1 MTIFIIIAV
10 VGLLIYFGT
19 RKKSDQTFVDNRQSS
34 NSSTTNGQTN
44 STRQKFQSKI
54 SNLPFP
60 DRIDAIVWHIKAI
73 DKGLANNDLE
83 LANLSYAKLIES
95 IRQQNVTENGT
106 FEDHLQTIRKEY
118 DEFRTYYGLE
128 YPQQFLPPSQRQKTQ
143 TTSTIQSIPK
153 PTVTSNNSKLKT
165 LLSELGSKGHA
176 EYPLLRKEYAVTS
189 GMPYTD
195 FSGWV
200 IEQLKTKDY
209 NSLYAFVKEYYLGR
223 DNDTYSEQELKKT
236 FEKFLTK
243 NFKALFKNI
252 DEQAIFEIQS
262 FFILK
267 RGIDDFNREFWIAED
282 KEAELLCKIL
292 SVYSFEIVP
301 NSFDPL
307 IKKANK
313 FLREMRKDND
323 FWKEYKNYKI
333 EELQNE
339 YKLKTTNGLEKKLRQ
354 LNAGERLHFF
364 DFATVY
370 SYRKFWNGDSSY
382 KTRSFGINELDSV
395 NNISELGIFDTVNDL
410 NAIPEITSKG
420 ELKETAEKAGFE
432 IKKSW
437 TMDKIFENLMK
448 SEQGQTFLKEFV
460 KGKQILAFKD
470 EYRTDLTNIFKHQVK
485 MKRTVD
491 LITMM

>member
-1 MTIFIIIAV
+1 MTIIIIIAV

-19 RKKSDQTFVDNRQSS
+19 RKKSEQTFIDNNRSS
-34 NSSTTNGQTN
+34 NTSIASGQTN

-54 SNLPFP
+54 ADLPFP

-73 DKGLANNDLE
+73 DKGLANSDLE

-95 IRQQNVTENGT
+95 IRQQNVTENGS

-118 DEFRTYYGLE
+118 DEFRAYYELE

-143 TTSTIQSIPK
+143 STSTVQSNPK

-200 IEQLKTKDY
+200 IEQLKAKDY
-209 NSLYAFVKEYYLGR
+209 NSLYSFVKEYYLGR

-236 FEKFLTK
+236 YEKFLTK
-243 NFKALFKNI
+243 NFKALFSKI
-252 DEQAIFEIQS
+252 DEQAVFEIQA

-301 NSFDPL
+301 NSFEPL
-307 IKKANK
+307 VKKANK
-313 FLREMRKDND
+313 FLREMRKDVE
-323 FWKEYKNYKI
+323 FWKDYKNYKI

-339 YKLKTTNGLEKKLRQ
+339 YKLETTNGLEKILRQ
-354 LNAGERLHFF
+354 INSGERLHFF

-370 SYRKFWNGDSSY
+370 SNRKFWNGDSSY
-382 KTRSFGINELDSV
+382 NTRSYGINELDSIKK
-395 NNISELGIFDTVNDL
+395 ISELGIFDTVNDI

-448 SEQGQTFLKEFV
+448 SEQGQDFLQEFV
-460 KGKQILAFKD
+460 KGKSILAFKD
-470 EYRTDLTNIFKHQVK
+470 EYKKDVSNIIQHKQK
-485 MKRTVD
+485 LKRVVE

>member
-1 MTIFIIIAV
+1 MTVIIIIAV
-10 VGLLIYFGT
+10 VVLLIYFGT
-19 RKKSDQTFVDNRQSS
+19 RKKTEQNSVDNRTNSNTSTSS
-34 NSSTTNGQTN
+34 KQTN

-54 SNLPFP
+54 SDLPFP

-73 DKGLANNDLE
+73 DKGLASDDLE

-118 DEFRTYYGLE
+118 DEFRAYYGLE

-143 TTSTIQSIPK
+143 SASTVQSNPK

-165 LLSELGSKGHA
+165 LLAELSSKGHA
-176 EYPLLRKEYAVTS
+176 DYPLLRKEYAVTS

-223 DNDTYSEQELKKT
+223 DTETYSEQELKKN
-236 FEKFLTK
+236 FEKFLSK
-243 NFKALFKNI
+243 NFKALFSNI
-252 DEQAIFEIQS
+252 DEQAIFEIQA

-292 SVYSFEIVP
+292 SVYSYEIVP
-301 NSFDPL
+301 NAFEPL

-313 FLREMRKDND
+313 FLREMRKDVD
-323 FWKEYKNYKI
+323 FWKDYKNYKI
-333 EELQNE
+333 EELQSE
-339 YKLKTTNGLEKKLRQ
+339 YKLETTNGLENKLKQ
-354 LNAGERLHFF
+354 INAGERLHFF

-370 SYRKFWNGDSSY
+370 SHRKFWNGDSSY
-382 KTRSFGINELDSV
+382 KTRSYGINELESISK
-395 NNISELGIFDTVNDL
+395 ISELGIFDTVNDI

-448 SEQGQTFLKEFV
+448 SEQGQAFLQEFV

-470 EYRTDLTNIFKHQVK
+470 EYRTDLTNIFKHQEK
-485 MKRTVD
+485 IKRTVD